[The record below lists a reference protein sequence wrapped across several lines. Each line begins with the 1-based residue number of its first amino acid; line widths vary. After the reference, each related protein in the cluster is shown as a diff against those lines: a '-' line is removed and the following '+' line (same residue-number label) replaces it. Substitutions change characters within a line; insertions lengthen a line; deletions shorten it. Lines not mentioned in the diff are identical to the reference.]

1 MRKWK
6 KMFFRKKKKK
16 RVMKDGVH
24 DDNYVTEVVDV
35 EGYSHVDQG
44 RGTDGGG
51 FVGFFLVHFEC
62 ESE

>member
-1 MRKWK
+1 
-6 KMFFRKKKKK
+6 
-16 RVMKDGVH
+16 MKDGVH